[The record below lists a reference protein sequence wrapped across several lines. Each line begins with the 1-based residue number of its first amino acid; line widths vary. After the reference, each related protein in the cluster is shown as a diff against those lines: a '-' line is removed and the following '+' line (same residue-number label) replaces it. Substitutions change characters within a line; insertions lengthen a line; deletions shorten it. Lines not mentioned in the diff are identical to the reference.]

1 MSNLGSKQR
10 SRRKVRA
17 ELGPVVE
24 LDDVIEEASKESFPA
39 SDPPSWNGG
48 VGQEDSRTEV
58 RSEGIL
64 GGRSLRGRT
73 KKSKRA

>member
-1 MSNLGSKQR
+1 MSNLGSKQK
-10 SRRKVRA
+10 SKRKVRA
-17 ELGPVVE
+17 ELGPVIE

-58 RSEGIL
+58 RTKRIL
-64 GGRSLRGRT
+64 DGRSH
-73 KKSKRA
+73 